1 VSVYQTE
8 EEQIE
13 AIKKWWKENG
23 KSIIAGVVIGLGGV
37 LGWQAWSQYTD
48 SVGGQA
54 ALHFQQLTGA
64 METGAP
70 VIAQAQ
76 GEQLMSEYEGT
87 PYAVFAAL
95 ELARLHV
102 DEGDTAEARS
112 RLRWAME
119 HADDEGLAQIARL
132 RLARLVLDAGEL
144 DEAARLLDQPHDP
157 SFAGAVAELRGDL
170 AKARG
175 SYEAAAEAYAEA
187 LERGVGDTTVVQMK
201 LDDLPVTR

>member
-37 LGWQAWSQYTD
+37 LGWQAWGQYRD
-48 SVGGQA
+48 SLGGQA
-54 ALHFQQLTGA
+54 AQHFQQLAGA
-64 METGAP
+64 METGAAG
-70 VIAQAQ
+70 VALAQ
-76 GEQLMSEYEGT
+76 GEQLISEYDGT

-102 DEGDTAEARS
+102 DEGDNAQARR
-112 RLRWAME
+112 RLQWAMDN
-119 HADDEGLAQIARL
+119 AGDEGLAQIARL
-132 RLARLVLDAGEL
+132 RLVRVMLDDGDLE
-144 DEAARLLDQPHDP
+144 EADRLLQQPLDP
-157 SFAGAVAELRGDL
+157 SFAGAAAELRGDL
-170 AKARG
+170 AHARG
-175 SYEAAAEAYAEA
+175 DADAARDGYEEA
-187 LERGVGDTTVVQMK
+187 LQLGVGDTTVVQMK